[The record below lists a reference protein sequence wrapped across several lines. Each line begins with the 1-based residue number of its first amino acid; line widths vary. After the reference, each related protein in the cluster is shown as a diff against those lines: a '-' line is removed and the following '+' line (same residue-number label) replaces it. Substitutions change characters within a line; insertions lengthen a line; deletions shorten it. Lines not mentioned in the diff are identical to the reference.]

1 MRRSVTRRASP
12 FCATRSP
19 TAAIRSGWG
28 WRHCWEKSPL
38 CAAACFCRGTSRCS
52 RSKVWKHW
60 RWQRPPMPLCG
71 WHPRQPSAVRRG
83 LFFGAASPAG
93 WPRRQC
99 RCAGPPRFR
108 LPCVRPERCRT
119 EGCGYA
125 GGSEPAASADKQI
138 KIPCSSK
145 KLHGIF
151 YFITYDMIVNW
162 QARMASS
169 APAQQSDKTS
179 ISVSGKAARSTMA
192 LLITQI
198 SVQ

>member
-1 MRRSVTRRASP
+1 MT
-12 FCATRSP
+12 
-19 TAAIRSGWG
+19 
-28 WRHCWEKSPL
+28 
-38 CAAACFCRGTSRCS
+38 
-52 RSKVWKHW
+52 
-60 RWQRPPMPLCG
+60 
-71 WHPRQPSAVRRG
+71 
-83 LFFGAASPAG
+83 
-93 WPRRQC
+93 
-99 RCAGPPRFR
+99 PRFR
-108 LPCVRPERCRT
+108 LPCVHPERCRT

-125 GGSEPAASADKQI
+125 GGPEPAASADKQI

-151 YFITYDMIVNW
+151 YFITYYMIVNW

-169 APAQQSDKTS
+169 AVWWLWGVTPVQQSDKTS